1 MLANGVD
8 ISSRCEDEIYI
19 LGIGRV
25 DLVLTFFLKEN
36 NIFILTCGPN
46 QIYIFLLLLYIP
58 LKLYDDEKN
67 FQHIYKNTY
76 FASSNKKNMITVLFS
91 RFLFWYAN
99 YAEIGKYLEC
109 CFAFE

>member
-58 LKLYDDEKN
+58 LKLYDDEKTFN
-67 FQHIYKNTY
+67 IYIRIRILQVLI
-76 FASSNKKNMITVLFS
+76 KKYDNCVI
-91 RFLFWYAN
+91 
-99 YAEIGKYLEC
+99 
-109 CFAFE
+109 